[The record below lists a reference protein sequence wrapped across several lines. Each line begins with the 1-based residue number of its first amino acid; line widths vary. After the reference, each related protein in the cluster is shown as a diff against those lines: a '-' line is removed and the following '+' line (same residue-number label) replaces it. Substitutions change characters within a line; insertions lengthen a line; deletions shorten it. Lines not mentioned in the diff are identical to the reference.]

1 MSMEQHEKLR
11 RTKVERIRVQNPT
24 GKKNRFDDVSLFNVV
39 LLFSSPTHSTN
50 DRTPYTI
57 NSIITS
63 PTKITNVA
71 NSNVQ
76 RARGTTSNAISPVSN
91 ILSTNGENLTKKMD
105 VDLGNSSRHSQK
117 RRSVSAATSSAT
129 TFLSLTGK
137 TGRTKRTNSSSAI
150 HSRSKSSINVTNSKR
165 AHSPSSINLSGTM
178 TKNNTNQRKKQK
190 FSHYWALF
198 GKSEQKLVLIDVK
211 IRFDSI

>member
-1 MSMEQHEKLR
+1 M
-11 RTKVERIRVQNPT
+11 
-24 GKKNRFDDVSLFNVV
+24 FF
-39 LLFSSPTHSTN
+39 FSSPTHSTG

-71 NSNVQ
+71 NLNVH
-76 RARGTTSNAISPVSN
+76 RPRGTTSNIISPVSN
-91 ILSTNGENLTKKMD
+91 ILSTNGELLTKKLD

-137 TGRTKRTNSSSAI
+137 NSRSKRTNSSSAI
-150 HSRSKSSINVTNSKR
+150 HGRSKSSINVTNSKR
-165 AHSPSSINLSGTM
+165 AHSPLSVNLPGT
-178 TKNNTNQRKKQK
+178 TAKNNTNQRKKQK

-211 IRFDSI
+211 KTRHDRI